1 MWVTP
6 PTPNTESHCSTLA
19 FVHGLCG
26 SKHLYPSGLNRTS
39 CVIKLFPDGFHSHP
53 SDCFFFKFTQS
64 LLVQLS
70 KAWHSNQNRAH
81 IELQITL
88 RNKRQKAALSSFA
101 TGSMSSPELLWAQV
115 QLPQDSCSCSH
126 EAAMAG
132 GSVAATW
139 LFKQPT
145 IPQASQG
152 LQRNLAPER
161 LWQYQEGL
169 YAFQI
174 CKSSCL
180 TKRQSTTP
188 FQKGFLTILAFTQLN
203 LLLYKQQAFRKE
215 LVLPRKKRERHAFLP
230 FLTF

>member
-1 MWVTP
+1 MRVTP
-6 PTPNTESHCSTLA
+6 PTPSTESHCSTLA

-26 SKHLYPSGLNRTS
+26 SKRLYPSGLNRTS

-70 KAWHSNQNRAH
+70 KAWHSNQNRAY

-115 QLPQDSCSCSH
+115 QLPQDSRSCSH
-126 EAAMAG
+126 GAATAG
-132 GSVAATW
+132 ESVAATW

-161 LWQYQEGL
+161 LWCPKAVPER
-169 YAFQI
+169 AVRFPDTQI
-174 CKSSCL
+174 ILSDQTSKHNSLPERVSYYTCL
-180 TKRQSTTP
+180 HT
-188 FQKGFLTILAFTQLN
+188 A
-203 LLLYKQQAFRKE
+203 
-215 LVLPRKKRERHAFLP
+215 
-230 FLTF
+230 